1 MEVDV
6 DQLLNAIREI
16 KNFAQVDRDSTTESL
31 VKGAAQTRVGRSLSE
46 LALVMCTFLS
56 PGGGELNFCEM
67 MTLPTLDAFEAHFVK
82 HDGIIRLPVPGA
94 RYLWWTKWAQNVHA
108 EIVRGDTET
117 VRLATYL
124 LAIRPKHAVDY
135 GPLAEAAKSVGKS
148 KRKPDDDDDPDAK
161 RTFIEASPDDPT
173 SGPT

>member
-31 VKGAAQTRVGRSLSE
+31 VKSAAQTRLGRPLSE
-46 LALVMCTFLS
+46 LALVMCVFHS
-56 PGGGELNFCEM
+56 PGGGELGFCET

-82 HDGIIRLPVPGA
+82 RDGILRLHVPGA

-108 EIVRGDTET
+108 EIVRGDTDT

-124 LAIRPKHAVDY
+124 LASRPRHAVDY
-135 GPLAEAAKSVGKS
+135 GPLAEAVKSVGKS
-148 KRKPDDDDDPDAK
+148 KRKPDDGDDPDAK
-161 RTFIEASPDDPT
+161 RTFIETSSDDPT
-173 SGPT
+173 LGPT